1 MKSRAAAVAR
11 ALPSRRRARCLAP
24 IRPPEIQMKQT
35 GLSKTFTL
43 LGQLWSYTAPRGDW
57 RVRGRIAAAFSALV
71 AARGSNIITPLLY
84 GAAVDMV
91 NDEAGFSL
99 KILLVLVAGYA
110 LARLGQQVFSEA
122 KQYLFAAVAQR
133 AVRGAAI
140 TCFAYLH
147 QLSLRFHL
155 ERQTGGLTRAI
166 DRGAKGIEFLLTIV
180 FFEVLP
186 LFVEVV
192 LVSVILWLMFGGF
205 YAAVTMFT
213 VAAYAYFTI
222 RVTEWRIKF
231 RREMNEADEQAA
243 TRAVDSLLNYETV
256 KYFNA
261 EGNETE
267 RYDEALKRYE
277 KMAVRSRT
285 SLSIVNVGQG
295 TIIAIGMMLMMGM
308 AGLHI
313 QQGHLTVGDF
323 VAVNTYLLQLY
334 VPLNFLGWFYRE
346 LRQSLVDMER
356 MFSFLDE
363 PVGVRDHDGAP
374 DIGLDGGSVSFED
387 VHFAYKDRPIL
398 RGISFDVPKGKR
410 VAIVG
415 PSGSGKT
422 TISRLLFRFYD
433 PDKGTVRIDG
443 HNLTEVTQSSV
454 RGSIGM
460 VPQDTVMFNATIG
473 YNIGYGRNGATRD
486 EIEQAARMAAIDGF
500 IDMLPDKFDTMVGER
515 GLKLS
520 GGEKQRVA
528 IARAILKRPSIFLFD
543 EATSALDSRT
553 EKEIQASLD
562 EVSKARTTLVIAHR
576 LSTVVDADEILV
588 LSEGVIVERGRHGEL
603 LARNGLYKQMWDR
616 QSKGLAE
623 GDDAPDASGGISGDK
638 GVEVLPLPQSQ
649 PAE

>member
-1 MKSRAAAVAR
+1 MKN
-11 ALPSRRRARCLAP
+11 P
-24 IRPPEIQMKQT
+24 
-35 GLSKTFTL
+35 GLGKTFAL
-43 LGQLWSYTAPRGDW
+43 LGQLWGYTAPRGDW

-99 KILLVLVAGYA
+99 KILLLLVAGYA

-122 KQYLFAAVAQR
+122 KQYLFASVAQR

-186 LFVEVV
+186 LFVEVL
-192 LVSVILWLMFGGF
+192 LVSIILWSMFGGF
-205 YAAVTMFT
+205 YAAVTILT

-231 RREMNEADEQAA
+231 RREMNEADEEAA

-261 EGNETE
+261 EGSETE
-267 RYDEALKRYE
+267 RYDEALKKYE
-277 KMAVRSRT
+277 TMAVRSRT
-285 SLSIVNVGQG
+285 SLSVVNIGQG

-313 QQGHLTVGDF
+313 QEGKLTVGDF

-346 LRQSLVDMER
+346 LRQALVDMER

-363 PVGVRDHDGAP
+363 PVGVRDRDGAS
-374 DIGLDGGSVSFED
+374 DIAVDGGSVSFED
-387 VHFAYKDRPIL
+387 VHFSYKDRPIL
-398 RGISFDVPKGKR
+398 QGISFTVPKGKR

-454 RGSIGM
+454 RASIGM

-473 YNIGYGRNGATRD
+473 YNIGYGRDGATPA
-486 EIEQAARMAAIDGF
+486 EIEDASRMAAIDGF
-500 IDMLPDKFDTMVGER
+500 IDMLPEKYDTMVGER

-553 EKEIQASLD
+553 EKEIQASLN

-576 LSTVVDADEILV
+576 LSTIIDADEILV
-588 LSEGVIVERGRHGEL
+588 LSEGRIVERGGHAAL
-603 LARNGLYKQMWDR
+603 LAMNGLYKQMWDR
-616 QSKGLAE
+616 QSKGFADGE
-623 GDDAPDASGGISGDK
+623 APSGD
-638 GVEVLPLPQSQ
+638 VVPLPQTR

>member
-1 MKSRAAAVAR
+1 MKN
-11 ALPSRRRARCLAP
+11 
-24 IRPPEIQMKQT
+24 Q
-35 GLSKTFTL
+35 GLGKTFAL
-43 LGQLWSYTAPRGDW
+43 LGQLWGYTAPRGDW

-99 KILLVLVAGYA
+99 KILLLLVAGYA

-122 KQYLFAAVAQR
+122 KQYLFASVAQR

-186 LFVEVV
+186 LFVEVL
-192 LVSVILWLMFGGF
+192 LVSIILWSMFGGF
-205 YAAVTMFT
+205 YAAVTILT

-231 RREMNEADEQAA
+231 RREMNEADEEAA

-261 EGNETE
+261 EGSETE
-267 RYDEALKRYE
+267 RYDEALKKYE
-277 KMAVRSRT
+277 TMAVRSRT
-285 SLSIVNVGQG
+285 SLSVVNIGQG

-313 QQGHLTVGDF
+313 QEGKLTVGDF

-346 LRQSLVDMER
+346 LRQALVDMER

-363 PVGVRDHDGAP
+363 PVGVRDRDGAS
-374 DIGLDGGSVSFED
+374 DIAIDGGSVSFED
-387 VHFAYKDRPIL
+387 VHFSYKDRPIL
-398 RGISFDVPKGKR
+398 QGISFTVPKGKR

-454 RGSIGM
+454 RASIGM

-473 YNIGYGRNGATRD
+473 YNIGYGRDGSTPA
-486 EIEQAARMAAIDGF
+486 EIEDASRMAAIDGF
-500 IDMLPDKFDTMVGER
+500 IDMLPEKYDTMVGER

-553 EKEIQASLD
+553 EKEIQASLN

-576 LSTVVDADEILV
+576 LSTIIDADEILV
-588 LSEGVIVERGRHGEL
+588 LSEGRIVERGGHAAL
-603 LARNGLYKQMWDR
+603 LAMNGLYKQMWDR
-616 QSKGLAE
+616 QSKGFADGE
-623 GDDAPDASGGISGDK
+623 APSGD
-638 GVEVLPLPQSQ
+638 VVPLPQTR

>member
-1 MKSRAAAVAR
+1 MKN
-11 ALPSRRRARCLAP
+11 P
-24 IRPPEIQMKQT
+24 
-35 GLSKTFTL
+35 GLGKTFAL
-43 LGQLWSYTAPRGDW
+43 LGQLWGYTAPRGDW

-99 KILLVLVAGYA
+99 KILLLLVAGYA

-122 KQYLFAAVAQR
+122 KQYLFASVAQR

-186 LFVEVV
+186 LFVEVL
-192 LVSVILWLMFGGF
+192 LVSIILWSMFGGF
-205 YAAVTMFT
+205 YAAVTILT

-231 RREMNEADEQAA
+231 RREMNEADEEAA

-261 EGNETE
+261 EGSETD
-267 RYDEALKRYE
+267 RYDEALKKYE
-277 KMAVRSRT
+277 TMAVRSRT
-285 SLSIVNVGQG
+285 SLSVVNIGQG

-313 QQGHLTVGDF
+313 QEGKLTVGDF

-346 LRQSLVDMER
+346 LRQALVDMER

-363 PVGVRDHDGAP
+363 PVGVRDRDGAS
-374 DIGLDGGSVSFED
+374 DIAIDGGSVSFED
-387 VHFAYKDRPIL
+387 VHFSYKDRPIL
-398 RGISFDVPKGKR
+398 QGISFTVPKGKR

-454 RGSIGM
+454 RASIGM

-473 YNIGYGRNGATRD
+473 YNIGYGRDGATPA
-486 EIEQAARMAAIDGF
+486 EIEDASRMAAIDGF
-500 IDMLPDKFDTMVGER
+500 IDMLPEKYDTMVGER

-553 EKEIQASLD
+553 EKEIQASLN

-576 LSTVVDADEILV
+576 LSTIIDADEILV
-588 LSEGVIVERGRHGEL
+588 LSEGRIVERGGHAAL
-603 LARNGLYKQMWDR
+603 LAMNGLYKQMWDR
-616 QSKGLAE
+616 QSKGFADGE
-623 GDDAPDASGGISGDK
+623 APSGD
-638 GVEVLPLPQSQ
+638 VVPLPQTR

>member
-1 MKSRAAAVAR
+1 MKN
-11 ALPSRRRARCLAP
+11 P
-24 IRPPEIQMKQT
+24 
-35 GLSKTFTL
+35 GLGKTFAL
-43 LGQLWSYTAPRGDW
+43 LGQLWGYTAPRGDW

-99 KILLVLVAGYA
+99 KILLLLVAGYA

-122 KQYLFAAVAQR
+122 KQYLFASVAQR

-186 LFVEVV
+186 LFVEVL
-192 LVSVILWLMFGGF
+192 LVSIILWSMFGGF
-205 YAAVTMFT
+205 YAAVTILT

-231 RREMNEADEQAA
+231 RREMNEADEEAA

-261 EGNETE
+261 EGSETE
-267 RYDEALKRYE
+267 RYDEALKKYE
-277 KMAVRSRT
+277 TMAVRSRT
-285 SLSIVNVGQG
+285 SLSVVNIGQG

-313 QQGHLTVGDF
+313 QEGKLTVGDF

-346 LRQSLVDMER
+346 LRQALVDMER

-363 PVGVRDHDGAP
+363 PVGVRDRDGAS
-374 DIGLDGGSVSFED
+374 DIAIDGGSVSFED
-387 VHFAYKDRPIL
+387 VHFSYKDRPIL
-398 RGISFDVPKGKR
+398 QGISFTVPKGKR

-454 RGSIGM
+454 RGAIGM

-473 YNIGYGRNGATRD
+473 YNIGYGRDGATPA
-486 EIEQAARMAAIDGF
+486 EIEDASRMAAIDGF
-500 IDMLPDKFDTMVGER
+500 IDMLPEKYDTMVGER

-553 EKEIQASLD
+553 EKEIQASLN

-576 LSTVVDADEILV
+576 LSTIIDADEILV
-588 LSEGVIVERGRHGEL
+588 LSEGRIVERGGHAAL
-603 LARNGLYKQMWDR
+603 LAMNGLYKQMWDR
-616 QSKGLAE
+616 QSKGFADGE
-623 GDDAPDASGGISGDK
+623 APSGDA
-638 GVEVLPLPQSQ
+638 VPLPQTR

>member
-1 MKSRAAAVAR
+1 MCIAAR
-11 ALPSRRRARCLAP
+11 FDCL
-24 IRPPEIQMKQT
+24 T
-35 GLSKTFTL
+35 GNMRNAGLKKTASL
-43 LGQLWSYTAPRGDW
+43 MQSLWGYTAPKGD
-57 RVRGRIAAAFSALV
+57 RRIRLRIMSAFGALV
-71 AARGSNIITPLLY
+71 GSRGSNIITPLLY

-91 NDEAGFSL
+91 NTERGFSL
-99 KILLVLVAGYA
+99 SILLVLVAGYA
-110 LARLGQQVFSEA
+110 LSRLGQQVFAEL

-140 TCFAYLH
+140 KAFEYMH
-147 QLSLRFHL
+147 RLSLQFHL
-155 ERQTGGLTRAI
+155 DRQTGGLTRAI

-186 LFVEVV
+186 LLVEVI
-192 LVSVILWLMFGGF
+192 LVSAILWAMFGFF
-205 YAAVTMFT
+205 YAAVTFVT
-213 VAAYAYFTI
+213 VMAYCYFTI

-231 RREMNEADEQAA
+231 RREMNNADEQAA

-261 EGNETE
+261 EAIETN
-267 RYDEALKRYE
+267 RYDEAMMRYE
-277 KMAVRSRT
+277 QMAVRSRT
-285 SLSIVNVGQG
+285 SLSVVNIGQG
-295 TIIAIGMMLMMGM
+295 AIIAIGLMLMMSM

-334 VPLNFLGWFYRE
+334 MPLNFLGWVYRE
-346 LRQSLVDMER
+346 LRQALVDMER
-356 MFSFLDE
+356 MFGLLDE
-363 PVGVRDHDGAP
+363 PVTIRDLDGAP
-374 DIGLDGGSVSFED
+374 DLDVDGGSIVFDD
-387 VHFAYKDRPIL
+387 VHFAYGERQIL
-398 RGISFDVPKGKR
+398 KGVSFTVPKGRR

-433 PDKGTVRIDG
+433 PQQGVVRIDG
-443 HNLTEVTQSSV
+443 QNLSEVTQGSV
-454 RGSIGM
+454 RATIGV

-473 YNIGYGRNGATRD
+473 YNIGYGRHGASQD
-486 EIEQAARMAAIDGF
+486 EIEEASRMAAIDRF
-500 IDMLPDKFDTMVGER
+500 IGNLESGYDTVVGER

-553 EKEIQASLD
+553 EKEIQLSLD

-576 LSTVVDADEILV
+576 LSTVIDADEILV
-588 LSEGVIVERGRHGEL
+588 LSEGQVVERGSHSAL
-603 LARNGLYKQMWDR
+603 LAIDGLYKQMWDR
-616 QSKGLAE
+616 QSQGFAE
-623 GDDAPDASGGISGDK
+623 PGKDDGNSADI
-638 GVEVLPLPQSQ
+638 LPLPTTQ

>member
-1 MKSRAAAVAR
+1 MQS
-11 ALPSRRRARCLAP
+11 
-24 IRPPEIQMKQT
+24 
-35 GLSKTFTL
+35 
-43 LGQLWSYTAPRGDW
+43 LWGYTAPKGD
-57 RVRGRIAAAFSALV
+57 RRIRLRIMSAFGALV
-71 AARGSNIITPLLY
+71 ASRGSNIITPLLY

-91 NDEAGFSL
+91 NTERGFSL
-99 KILLVLVAGYA
+99 SILLVLIAGYA
-110 LARLGQQVFSEA
+110 LSRLGQQVFAEL

-140 TCFAYLH
+140 KAFEYMH
-147 QLSLRFHL
+147 RLSLQFHL
-155 ERQTGGLTRAI
+155 DRQTGGLTRAI

-186 LFVEVV
+186 LLVEVI
-192 LVSVILWLMFGGF
+192 LVSAILWAMFGFF
-205 YAAVTMFT
+205 YAAVTFVT
-213 VAAYAYFTI
+213 VMAYCYFTI

-231 RREMNEADEQAA
+231 RREMNNADEQAA

-261 EGNETE
+261 EAIETN
-267 RYDEALKRYE
+267 RYDEAMMRYE
-277 KMAVRSRT
+277 QMAVRSRT
-285 SLSIVNVGQG
+285 SLSVVNIGQG
-295 TIIAIGMMLMMGM
+295 AIIAIGLMLMMSM

-334 VPLNFLGWFYRE
+334 MPLNFLGWVYRE
-346 LRQSLVDMER
+346 LRQALVDMER
-356 MFSFLDE
+356 MFGLLDE
-363 PVGVRDHDGAP
+363 PVTIRDLDGAP
-374 DIGLDGGSVSFED
+374 DLDVDGGSIVFDDVYFAYGERQILKGVSFT
-387 VHFAYKDRPIL
+387 
-398 RGISFDVPKGKR
+398 VPKGRR

-433 PDKGTVRIDG
+433 PQQGIVRIDG
-443 HNLTEVTQSSV
+443 QNLSEVTQGSV
-454 RGSIGM
+454 RATIGV

-473 YNIGYGRNGATRD
+473 YNIGYGRHGASQD
-486 EIEQAARMAAIDGF
+486 EIEEASRMAAIDTF
-500 IDMLPDKFDTMVGER
+500 IGNLESGYDTVVGER

-553 EKEIQASLD
+553 EKEIQLSLD

-576 LSTVVDADEILV
+576 LSTVIDADEILV
-588 LSEGVIVERGRHGEL
+588 LSEGQVVERGSHSAL
-603 LARNGLYKQMWDR
+603 LAIDGLYKQMWDR
-616 QSKGLAE
+616 QSQGFAE
-623 GDDAPDASGGISGDK
+623 LGKDVGNNADI
-638 GVEVLPLPQSQ
+638 LPLPTTQ

>member
-1 MKSRAAAVAR
+1 MAKSE
-11 ALPSRRRARCLAP
+11 LN
-24 IRPPEIQMKQT
+24 
-35 GLSKTFTL
+35 KTFAL
-43 LGQLWSYTAPRGDW
+43 LGELWRYTAPRGDW

-71 AARGSNIITPLLY
+71 AARGSNIITPLMY

-91 NDEAGFSL
+91 NQDSGFSL
-99 KILLVLVAGYA
+99 KMLLLIIAGYA
-110 LARLGQQVFSEA
+110 LSRLGQQVFSEA

-140 TCFAYLH
+140 RCFEYLH
-147 QLSLRFHL
+147 RLSLQFHL
-155 ERQTGGLTRAI
+155 DRQTGGLTRAI

-186 LFVEVV
+186 LFVEVI
-192 LVSVILWLMFGGF
+192 LVSVIMWAMFGGF
-205 YAAVTMFT
+205 YAAVTFVT
-213 VAAYAYFTI
+213 VMAYCYFTI

-231 RREMNEADEQAA
+231 RREMNDADEQAA

-261 EGNETE
+261 EAVETD
-267 RYDEALKRYE
+267 RYDEAMKRYE
-277 KMAVRSRT
+277 IMAVRSRT
-285 SLSIVNVGQG
+285 SLSVVNIGQG
-295 TIIAIGMMLMMGM
+295 SIIAIGLMLMMGM

-313 QQGHLTVGDF
+313 QEGRLTVGDF

-334 VPLNFLGWFYRE
+334 MPLNFLGWVYRE
-346 LRQSLVDMER
+346 LRQALVDMER
-356 MFSFLDE
+356 MFGLLDE
-363 PVGVRDHDGAP
+363 DIDVRDREDASDLAVEGGA
-374 DIGLDGGSVSFED
+374 VSFDD
-387 VHFAYKDRPIL
+387 VHFAYGDRPIL
-398 RGISFDVPKGKR
+398 RGVSFTVPKGKR

-433 PDKGTVRIDG
+433 PQKGTVRIDG
-443 HNLTEVTQSSV
+443 QNLTEVTQGSV
-454 RGSIGM
+454 RAAIGM

-473 YNIGYGRNGATRD
+473 YNIGYGRHGASQAD
-486 EIEQAARMAAIDGF
+486 IEQASEMAAIDGF
-500 IDMLPDKFDTMVGER
+500 IAKLDSGYDTMVGER

-553 EKEIQASLD
+553 EKEIQASLN

-576 LSTVVDADEILV
+576 LSTIINADEILV
-588 LSEGVIVERGRHGEL
+588 LSEGQVVERGRHSEL
-603 LARNGLYKQMWDR
+603 LAQNGLYKQMWDR
-616 QSKGLAE
+616 QSRGFADGEQDNDASSGTGGAKVVPLAE
-623 GDDAPDASGGISGDK
+623 NR
-638 GVEVLPLPQSQ
+638 

>member
-1 MKSRAAAVAR
+1 MKN
-11 ALPSRRRARCLAP
+11 P
-24 IRPPEIQMKQT
+24 
-35 GLSKTFTL
+35 GLGKTFAL
-43 LGQLWSYTAPRGDW
+43 LGQLWGYTAPRGDW

-99 KILLVLVAGYA
+99 KILLLLVAGYA

-122 KQYLFAAVAQR
+122 KQYLFASVAQR

-186 LFVEVV
+186 LFVEVL
-192 LVSVILWLMFGGF
+192 LVSIILWSMFGGF
-205 YAAVTMFT
+205 YAAVTILT

-231 RREMNEADEQAA
+231 RREMNEADEEAA

-261 EGNETE
+261 EGSETE
-267 RYDEALKRYE
+267 RYDEALKKYE
-277 KMAVRSRT
+277 TMAVRSRT
-285 SLSIVNVGQG
+285 SLSVVNIGQG

-313 QQGHLTVGDF
+313 QEGKLTVGDF

-346 LRQSLVDMER
+346 LRQALVDMER

-363 PVGVRDHDGAP
+363 PVGVRDRDGAS
-374 DIGLDGGSVSFED
+374 DIAIDGGSVSFED
-387 VHFAYKDRPIL
+387 VHFSYKDRPIL
-398 RGISFDVPKGKR
+398 KGISFTVPKGKR

-454 RGSIGM
+454 RASIGM

-473 YNIGYGRNGATRD
+473 YNIGYGRDGATPA
-486 EIEQAARMAAIDGF
+486 EIEDASRMAAIDGF
-500 IDMLPDKFDTMVGER
+500 IDMLPEKYDTMVGER

-553 EKEIQASLD
+553 EKEIQASLN

-576 LSTVVDADEILV
+576 LSTIIDADEILV
-588 LSEGVIVERGRHGEL
+588 LSEGRIVERGGHAAL
-603 LARNGLYKQMWDR
+603 LAMNGLYKQMWDR
-616 QSKGLAE
+616 QSKGFADGE
-623 GDDAPDASGGISGDK
+623 APSGD
-638 GVEVLPLPQSQ
+638 VVPLPQTR

>member
-1 MKSRAAAVAR
+1 MKH
-11 ALPSRRRARCLAP
+11 
-24 IRPPEIQMKQT
+24 T
-35 GLSKTFTL
+35 GLSKSFAL
-43 LGQLWSYTAPRGDW
+43 LGQLWGYTAPRGDW

-91 NDEAGFSL
+91 NNEAGFSL

-186 LFVEVV
+186 LFVEVL

-205 YAAVTMFT
+205 YAAVTMLT

-261 EGNETE
+261 EGSETE

-285 SLSIVNVGQG
+285 SLSIVNIGQG

-313 QQGHLTVGDF
+313 QEGHLTVGDF

-363 PVGVRDHDGAP
+363 PVGVRDRDGAP
-374 DIGLDGGSVSFED
+374 DIGVDGGSVSFED

-398 RGISFDVPKGKR
+398 RGISFEVPKGKR

-433 PDKGTVRIDG
+433 PDRGTVRIDG

-454 RGSIGM
+454 RGAIGM

-473 YNIGYGRNGATRD
+473 YNIGYGRDGATQD
-486 EIEQAARMAAIDGF
+486 EIEQASRMAAIDGF
-500 IDMLPDKFDTMVGER
+500 IALLPEKFDTMVGER

-553 EKEIQASLD
+553 EKEIQASLN

-576 LSTVVDADEILV
+576 LSTIVDADEILV
-588 LSEGVIVERGRHGEL
+588 LSEGRIVERGGHAEL
-603 LARNGLYKQMWDR
+603 LAMNGLYKQMWDR
-616 QSKGLAE
+616 QSKGFADGE
-623 GDDAPDASGGISGDK
+623 APSGDV
-638 GVEVLPLPQSQ
+638 VELPQTR